1 MTLLYADAS
10 AIVKRIREEPES
22 AALLA
27 YVSGA
32 DLISCDLVLAEVPR
46 AILRAISSN
55 PALDPDGL
63 GRRVTDVLNEID
75 LLPVEAALLEAA
87 GRFAE
92 PSLRT
97 LDAIHVA
104 AALVVAPDAFVTY
117 DIRQAAAARLAG
129 LRTVAPGDQL

>member
-10 AIVKRIREEPES
+10 AIVKQVREEAES
-22 AALLA
+22 EALLA

-32 DLISCDLVLAEVPR
+32 DLISCELVLAEVPR

-75 LLPVEAALLEAA
+75 LLPLEAALLEAA

-129 LRTVAPGDQL
+129 LRTVAPGAQL